1 MNATTAVRGAGGIH
15 LHVET
20 WGDPGAPTVVLVHGY
35 PDSSEVWRPVAE
47 RLAASTHVVAYD
59 VRGAGRSGAPE
70 RLAGFD
76 LDVLIDDLAAVLD
89 ATSPD
94 RPVYVVGHDW
104 GSIQGWHAA
113 CGDRLTG
120 RLSGFTSISGPPL
133 DHVAAALRQR
143 RRPARPTQALRSSY
157 IAAFHLPG
165 APVVAGLLLGKDAA
179 RGIGLYRANVLP
191 RLLHPR
197 PRPATVPVQLLVA
210 LRDPFVLPST
220 LADAERWAP
229 DLQRVEIDAGHWV
242 IRSHP
247 DEVADA
253 ILSACSSAPTRGR
266 GSPTGRSPSPTA
278 AGSARR
284 PS

>member
-1 MNATTAVRGAGGIH
+1 MSPTRTVRGAGGVD

-20 WGDPGAPTVVLVHGY
+20 WGDRAAPAVVLVHGY

-47 RLAASTHVVAYD
+47 RLAATNHVVAYD

-76 LDVLIDDLAAVLD
+76 LDVLVDDLAAVLD

-94 RPVYVVGHDW
+94 RPAYLVGHDW
-104 GSIQGWHAA
+104 GSIQGWHAV
-113 CGDRLTG
+113 CGARLAG
-120 RLSGFTSISGPPL
+120 RVSGFTSISGPPL
-133 DHVAAALRQR
+133 DHVAGGAR
-143 RRPARPTQALRSSY
+143 RRSSSGQALRSWY

-165 APVVAGLLLGKDAA
+165 APIVARVLLGEDAA
-179 RGIGLYRANVLP
+179 RGIRLYRANVLP

-197 PRPATVPVQLLVA
+197 PRPATVPVQLVVA
-210 LRDPFVLPST
+210 LRDRFVLPST

-229 DLQRVEIDAGHWV
+229 ELERVEIDAEHWV

-247 DEVADA
+247 DEVAGA
-253 ILSACSSAPTRGR
+253 ILSACSSAPTRGPA
-266 GSPTGRSPSPTA
+266 SPTGRSPSPTA
-278 AGSARR
+278 AGSAPRR
-284 PS
+284 S